1 MKHTVIAC
9 SILLALFGFSL
20 WSATTVQ
27 TRVTETELL
36 LQEAMEQQLQEN
48 RDAAQMAIRR
58 ASDHWEKHEAL
69 FEILLR
75 HDDVDCVMEEFA
87 RLCAYASTVDED
99 DFVSNCSA
107 LLATLRHIREMEWPL
122 LHNIL

>member
-20 WSATTVQ
+20 WSASTVQ
-27 TRVTETELL
+27 TRVTQTEAL
-36 LQEAMEQQLQEN
+36 LQEAMEHQLQGNKAE
-48 RDAAQMAIRR
+48 AQTAIRS
-58 ASDHWEKHEAL
+58 ASAYWEKHEAL

-75 HDDVDCVMEEFA
+75 HNDVDCVMEEFA
-87 RLCAYASTVDED
+87 RLCAYAATVDED

-122 LHNIL
+122 IHNIL

>member
-20 WSATTVQ
+20 WSASTVQ
-27 TRVTETELL
+27 AHVTQTEAL
-36 LQEAMEQQLQEN
+36 LQQAMEQQLLEN
-48 RDAAQMAIRR
+48 REAAQEAIQS
-58 ASDHWEKHEAL
+58 ASDYWEKKEAL

-122 LHNIL
+122 IHNIL

>member
-20 WSATTVQ
+20 WSASTVQ
-27 TRVTETELL
+27 ARVTQTEAL
-36 LQEAMEQQLQEN
+36 LQEAIEHQLQGNKAE
-48 RDAAQMAIRR
+48 AQTTIRS
-58 ASDHWEKHEAL
+58 ASAYWEKHEAL

-75 HDDVDCVMEEFA
+75 HNDVDCVMEEFA
-87 RLCAYASTVDED
+87 RLCAYAATVDED

-122 LHNIL
+122 IHNIL